1 VTDRGYAPF
10 RVTVER
16 RGGGAL
22 LSCSGELDLAT
33 ADDLTTAVKAV
44 LPDRPDSIL
53 IAFHDDTFVDSSGLR
68 ALLEAVQ
75 DCHDASIPVRV
86 RPGATLQRLL
96 TLVQVDVPLEGGRP
110 S

>member
-1 VTDRGYAPF
+1 MTDLGYAPF

-16 RGGGAL
+16 TDDRAV

-44 LPDRPDSIL
+44 LQDSPEAIL
-53 IAFHDDTFVDSSGLR
+53 IVFDDATFVDSSGLR
-68 ALLEAVQ
+68 ALLEAIQ
-75 DCHDASIPVRV
+75 DCRDSSIPVHV

-96 TLVQVDVPLEGGRP
+96 DLVQIDLPRER
-110 S
+110 